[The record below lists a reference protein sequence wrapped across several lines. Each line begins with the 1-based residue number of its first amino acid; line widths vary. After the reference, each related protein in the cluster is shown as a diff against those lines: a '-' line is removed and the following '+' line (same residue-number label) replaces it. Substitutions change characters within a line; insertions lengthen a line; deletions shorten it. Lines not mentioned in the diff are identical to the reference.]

1 MELRQ
6 LRYFVAIVDH
16 GALSRAA
23 QVLHIAQPA
32 LTQQLRQLEDEL
44 GAQLL
49 HRSAQGVLCTDAGKI
64 FYQHAQAIL
73 KQVIDAKSAVTQS
86 TDRPSGTVAIGVPQ
100 SISGALAL
108 PLLLAAQ
115 QRYPEIELQLT
126 EELTGNLIEQLKA
139 GRINLAVLFDDGQ
152 LNMFASTP
160 MVEEQM
166 MFVLRTDSQLIQTG
180 ANQAGSP
187 AGNQMSNLAS
197 HQAGNLARKPGID
210 PGQAVT
216 LAQAVACTL
225 ILPGIQHG
233 VRPGIESTA
242 RAHGLSLGHVIEINS
257 VAILKS
263 AILADMGA
271 TIIPVAPLLDEIE
284 RGHMLA
290 LALAPGIAR
299 TVALCASKTI
309 PLTNAASAVAR
320 LVLEVTDELC
330 SSGRWFGTRILA
342 RPGA

>member
-6 LRYFVAIVDH
+6 LRYFVSIVDH
-16 GALSRAA
+16 GSLSRAA
-23 QVLHIAQPA
+23 LVLHIAQPA

-49 HRSAQGVLCTDAGKI
+49 HRSAQGVLSTDAGKI

-73 KQVIDAKSAVTQS
+73 KQVADAKSAVTQS
-86 TDRPSGTVAIGVPQ
+86 TSKPTGTVAIGVPQ

-115 QRYPEIELQLT
+115 QQYPEIELQLT

-152 LNMFASTP
+152 LAPFSCTP
-160 MVEEQM
+160 MVEEEM
-166 MFVLRTDSQLIQTG
+166 MFVCRADSQFSPQFSPQFAP
-180 ANQAGSP
+180 ANA
-187 AGNQMSNLAS
+187 
-197 HQAGNLARKPGID
+197 
-210 PGQAVT
+210 AVS
-216 LAQAVACTL
+216 LAQALATTL
-225 ILPGIQHG
+225 ILPGVQHG
-233 VRPGIESTA
+233 VRPRIERTA
-242 RAHGLSLGHVIEINS
+242 RKAGLALTRVIEINS

-271 TIIPVAPLLDEIE
+271 TIIPLAPLLDDIE
-284 RGHMLA
+284 RGLMRAYPLTE
-290 LALAPGIAR
+290 PGISR
-299 TVALCASKTI
+299 SVTLCCSKTI

-320 LVLEVTDELC
+320 LVLEVTDELAT
-330 SSGRWFGTRILA
+330 SGRWLGTHILPRA
-342 RPGA
+342 TRHGSAA

>member
-6 LRYFVAIVDH
+6 LRYFVSIVDH
-16 GALSRAA
+16 GSLSRAA
-23 QVLHIAQPA
+23 LVLHIAQPA

-49 HRSAQGVLCTDAGKI
+49 HRSAQGVMSTDAGKI

-73 KQVIDAKSAVTQS
+73 KQVADAKSAVTQS
-86 TDRPSGTVAIGVPQ
+86 ADRPSGTVAIGVPQ

-126 EELTGNLIEQLKA
+126 EELTGNLIEQLKS

-152 LNMFASTP
+152 LQGFASTP

-166 MFVLRTDSQLIQTG
+166 LFVLRRDS
-180 ANQAGSP
+180 P
-187 AGNQMSNLAS
+187 LAKQS
-197 HQAGNLARKPGID
+197 FSRRKTI
-210 PGQAVT
+210 T
-216 LAQAVACTL
+216 LADAVSHTL
-225 ILPGIQHG
+225 ILPGMAHG

-242 RAHGLSLGHVIEINS
+242 RAHGLSLTHVIEINS

-284 RGHMLA
+284 RGQMLA
-290 LALAPGIAR
+290 LPLTPSITR
-299 TVALCASKTI
+299 TVTLCASKTI

-320 LVLEVTDELC
+320 LVLEVADQLC
-330 SSGRWFGTRILA
+330 DTGRWRGTRVLA
-342 RPGA
+342 RSAG